1 MFKKIKNLKIKFC
14 KNKNLN
20 DIDAF
25 KEYEQSKQVDVES
38 NEIPM

>member
-1 MFKKIKNLKIKFC
+1 MFKKIKNLIINPC
-14 KNKNLN
+14 KNKTTN

-25 KEYEQSKQVDVES
+25 KEYEKSKQVDVES